1 MHSSQQINNSPADG
15 EYRKVKDL
23 QRLTIAATKTILV
36 SVIRLPRPSIC
47 TIRRQSWYRCQV
59 YVGGG
64 RTGVDDLK
72 QACGCR
78 QKEINGVP

>member
-36 SVIRLPRPSIC
+36 AVFRLPVLPYA
-47 TIRRQSWYRCQV
+47 QSVDSLGTDVRCMWV
-59 YVGGG
+59 A
-64 RTGVDDLK
+64 DE
-72 QACGCR
+72 QA
-78 QKEINGVP
+78 